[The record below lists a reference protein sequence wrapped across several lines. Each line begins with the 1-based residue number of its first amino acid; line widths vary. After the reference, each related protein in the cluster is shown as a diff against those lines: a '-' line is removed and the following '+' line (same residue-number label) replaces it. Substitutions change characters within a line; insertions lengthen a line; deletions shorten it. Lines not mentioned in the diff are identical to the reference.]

1 MSSSVIGSVIGQQ
14 LAFLAEL
21 DKLKSVLRASPL
33 VNGSRKENSAEH
45 SWHIAMFAFTLAEH
59 SGGADILKVVK
70 MLLLHDIVEI
80 DAGDTPFFATGGD
93 KAAEA
98 LVERRAAERIFGML
112 PADQG
117 AEMLAL
123 WLEFEAAE
131 TREARFAKA
140 IDRLQ
145 PLLINTLTNGGT
157 WNDFG
162 VNEQQAM
169 DRYGAIISRGSPALW
184 EEAARRV
191 AEHFAGQRKKA

>member
-1 MSSSVIGSVIGQQ
+1 MSSSVISQQ
-14 LAFLAEL
+14 FAFLAEL

-45 SWHIAMFAFTLAEH
+45 SWHIAMFALTLAEH
-59 SGGADILKVVK
+59 SDGADILKVIK

-80 DAGDTPFFATGGD
+80 DAGDVPFFATGGD

-98 LVERRAAERIFGML
+98 KTEREAADRIFGLL
-112 PADQG
+112 PESQG
-117 AEMLAL
+117 AQMMAL

-131 TREARFAKA
+131 TKEARFAKA

-145 PLLINTLTNGGT
+145 PLLINTLTHGGT

-162 VNEQQAM
+162 VSEQQAL

-191 AEHFAGQRKKA
+191 KAHFAESAKKA